1 MCIPRQASKYVPAA
15 RVLLVRIRNEQSD
28 LSKLSRRLKCSCA
41 GARVSPTEVLVW
53 LVRKECFLEVC
64 EWTLSVPMGT
74 VVVLFIL
81 NLERYRLSL

>member
-1 MCIPRQASKYVPAA
+1 MYPR
-15 RVLLVRIRNEQSD
+15 LGCFLVALKSRGNEQSD

-74 VVVLFIL
+74 VVVLL
-81 NLERYRLSL
+81 PYNSMGNLERYRLSL

>member
-1 MCIPRQASKYVPAA
+1 MF
-15 RVLLVRIRNEQSD
+15 
-28 LSKLSRRLKCSCA
+28 
-41 GARVSPTEVLVW
+41 PTEVLVW

-74 VVVLFIL
+74 VVVLLIL